1 MSDFV
6 NSFWSGYVAV
16 ISLLSI
22 VACVAL
28 LRAMSTKRAAGPV
41 KPESHGHVWDE
52 DLQEYN
58 NPLPRWWMGLFYIT
72 IVFGLLYLVFYPG
85 LGSFTGVL
93 GWSSRG
99 QYEKETQQAAAR
111 YDPIFAQYAKQEI
124 PALAVNPDA
133 HAIGERLFLTYCSQC
148 HGSDARGGFGF
159 PNLTDN
165 DWLWGGDPQT
175 IETTILGGRTGVMPA
190 WGAVLGEQ
198 GVKEVA
204 NYVLSL
210 SGSKNDPQLAK
221 AGKEKFATTC
231 AACHGPEGK
240 GNQTIG
246 APNLS
251 DSIWLF
257 GGSEKTVIETITNGR
272 TGSMPA
278 WKEFL
283 GKEKVHLLAAFV
295 YSLSHE
301 PGTQP
306 AQQTAPAQPADVKPA
321 EASK

>member
-6 NSFWSGYVAV
+6 SSFWSGYVAIV
-16 ISLLSI
+16 TLLSI
-22 VACVAL
+22 LACVVL
-28 LRAMSTKRAAGPV
+28 LKAMSSKRAAGPST
-41 KPESHGHVWDE
+41 PETHGHVWDE

-85 LGSFTGVL
+85 LGSFTGIYD
-93 GWSSRG
+93 WSSRG
-99 QYEKETQQAAAR
+99 QYEKETQQAAAQ
-111 YDPIFAQYAKQEI
+111 YDPIFAKYAKQDI
-124 PALAVNPDA
+124 PALAANREA
-133 HAIGERLFLTYCSQC
+133 HAIGERLFLINCAQC

-165 DWLWGGDPQT
+165 DWLWGGDPKT
-175 IETTILGGRTGVMPA
+175 IETTILDGRTGVMPA

-221 AGKEKFATTC
+221 LGKEKFAATC
-231 AACHGPEGK
+231 AACHGPDGK

-246 APNLS
+246 APNLT
-251 DSIWLF
+251 DNIWLF
-257 GGSEKTVIETITNGR
+257 GGSEKTLIETISNGR
-272 TGSMPA
+272 TGTMPA
-278 WKEFL
+278 WKGFL

-301 PGTQP
+301 SG
-306 AQQTAPAQPADVKPA
+306 AQPAQPAA
-321 EASK
+321 EAESEKPEEEKK